1 MMVRDQTHHQSQGA
15 RHGVYHPLRTHD
27 VLPRHDPRR
36 RASVRYPLPAELALA
51 VSAMLCARTSVLAI
65 AEWGAQQSVDV
76 LTALGF
82 PTGCTPCQS
91 TLQRL
96 FCRLDTSA
104 LSVACQQYFEE
115 ATPRQR
121 GAEGVAIDG
130 KSQRGRLQYEPAG
143 SPVHALVA
151 FCHERGVV
159 LAQEPIDR
167 GTDKAAAE
175 LAVAPI
181 LLHRLEWQGRVLTA
195 GTRVRVSLH
204 CQRQLCAQVLAAGG
218 DYLLLV
224 KANQGRLFTDLGS
237 CFAPPLDLVDRREAQ
252 TLDQGHG
259 RTAESRTLIATT
271 DLVGYLDWPGHA
283 QVFQLTRIWWKHGTR
298 HEQVRY
304 GITSL
309 PPAIGTAQRVLVLK
323 RGHWTIENRGHR
335 SKDVNFGE
343 DASLV
348 HVGHGPTVC
357 AMLRDAALSLLRAT
371 GTTHSAARLRRHSQL
386 PQEAVDLLVH
396 PVTHA

>member
-1 MMVRDQTHHQSQGA
+1 MESTTPSEPTTFCPVTVSSLAATFAQ
-15 RHGVYHPLRTHD
+15 VP
-27 VLPRHDPRR
+27 DPRR
-36 RASVRYPLPAELALA
+36 QASVQYPLPAVLALA
-51 VSAMLCARTSVLAI
+51 VSAMLCARTSVLAM
-65 AEWGAQQSVDV
+65 AEWGAQQSVDL
-76 LTALGF
+76 LTSLGF
-82 PTGCTPCQS
+82 PAGRTPCQS
-91 TLQRL
+91 TLQRV
-96 FCRLDTSA
+96 FCRLDTTA
-104 LSVACQQYFEE
+104 LSVACQQYFKE

-130 KSQRGRLQYEPAG
+130 KSQRGRLQYEPSG

-195 GTRVRVSLH
+195 DALH

-357 AMLRDAALSLLRAT
+357 AMLRDAALSLLRAA
-371 GTTHSAARLRRHSQL
+371 GTTQIAARLRRHSQL
-386 PQEAVDLLVH
+386 PQEAVDLLFH

>member
-1 MMVRDQTHHQSQGA
+1 MESTTPSEPTTFCPVTVSSLAATFAQ
-15 RHGVYHPLRTHD
+15 VP
-27 VLPRHDPRR
+27 DPRR
-36 RASVRYPLPAELALA
+36 QASVQYPLPAVLALA
-51 VSAMLCARTSVLAI
+51 VSAMLCARTSVLAM
-65 AEWGAQQSVDV
+65 AEWGAQQSVDL
-76 LTALGF
+76 LTSLGF
-82 PTGCTPCQS
+82 PAGRTPCQS
-91 TLQRL
+91 TLQRV
-96 FCRLDTSA
+96 FCRLDTTA
-104 LSVACQQYFEE
+104 LSVACQQYFKE

-130 KSQRGRLQYEPAG
+130 KSQRGRLQYEPSG

-181 LLHRLEWQGRVLTA
+181 LLNRLEWQGRVLTA
-195 GTRVRVSLH
+195 DALH

-271 DLVGYLDWPGHA
+271 DLVGYLDWPGQA

-309 PPAIGTAQRVLVLK
+309 PPAIGTAQRLLVLK
-323 RGHWTIENRGHR
+323 RGHWTNENWGHR

-357 AMLRDAALSLLRAT
+357 AMLRDAALSLLRAA
-371 GTTHSAARLRRHSQL
+371 GTTQIAARLRRHSQL
-386 PQEAVDLLVH
+386 PQEAVDLLFH

>member
-1 MMVRDQTHHQSQGA
+1 MSAVLQGGHA
-15 RHGVYHPLRTHD
+15 
-27 VLPRHDPRR
+27 
-36 RASVRYPLPAELALA
+36 AAA
-51 VSAMLCARTSVLAI
+51 
-65 AEWGAQQSVDV
+65 
-76 LTALGF
+76 
-82 PTGCTPCQS
+82 
-91 TLQRL
+91 
-96 FCRLDTSA
+96 
-104 LSVACQQYFEE
+104 
-115 ATPRQR
+115 

-130 KSQRGRLQYEPAG
+130 KSQRGRLQYEPSG

-181 LLHRLEWQGRVLTA
+181 LFNRLEWQGRVLTA
-195 GTRVRVSLH
+195 DALH

-283 QVFQLTRIWWKHGTR
+283 QVFQLTRIWWKHGTP

-309 PPAIGTAQRVLVLK
+309 PPAIGTAQRLLVLK

-357 AMLRDAALSLLRAT
+357 AMLRDAALSLLRAA
-371 GTTHSAARLRRHSQL
+371 GTTQIAARLRRHSQL
-386 PQEAVDLLVH
+386 PQEAVDLLFH